1 MAKYYVEIFY
11 SDGTSE
17 EDDNLFDT
25 EAEARAHGEYLCSC
39 YHTGGEILHMSNPGD
54 YPLDEDDD
62 VDFEVYETDD

>member
-1 MAKYYVEIFY
+1 MSKYMVEFFY

-39 YHTGGEILHMSNPGD
+39 YHLGGEILHMSNPGD
-54 YPLDEDDD
+54 YPL
-62 VDFEVYETDD
+62 